1 MKLEFETYVVAISF
15 ITSFF
20 AVFLSNGI
28 IIGVPAIAQD
38 FAMNNVIQNWV
49 PTIFFLVVAVFT
61 VPAGQIS
68 GKFGVKKSLL
78 AGILVFLAGS
88 IGACLSFSTES
99 FLVFR
104 IIQGAGVAFLNVSA
118 MAMVVHAVKPQNRG
132 KALGFTVTGVYLAT
146 SLSPVICGFLVHNL
160 GWRSMFYFVIPFLVL
175 CIILMILKIPQ
186 EWKTYEKD
194 KIDKVGSVLYAI
206 GILAFIYGFTSLITT
221 TGKILTLTGLII
233 LAIFG
238 WYELRQ
244 KSPVFNMNLFKNKKF
259 TSSNVAALCS
269 YLAIMVVTTILNYH
283 FQYVRGWDAQ
293 MSGMIL
299 IITPIIMAIMAP
311 NAGKLSDRI
320 HPQKLAA
327 LGIGIAAIGNPTVY
341 RCSCNGAAGYRNG
354 ALLKSEHERHHEL
367 SSSKRCADSIRITG
381 NNENHRPNNEFRA
394 FDIDICMGNG
404 QPETGS
410 SICGNDCA
418 GITNNLYNM
427 YSRMCP
433 CGIRITCRNQVK
445 RQIQHRPLNQKTY
458 LGTAFQ
464 CSDIHFSIFLM
475 SFSSPFGIY

>member
-1 MKLEFETYVVAISF
+1 MKFDLETIVVFVSF

-78 AGILVFLAGS
+78 AGIIVYLIGS
-88 IGACLSFSTES
+88 IGAVLSFSTES
-99 FLVFR
+99 FLIFR
-104 IIQGAGVAFLNVSA
+104 IMQGAGVAFLNVSA
-118 MAMVVHAVKPQNRG
+118 MAMVVHAVAPKNRG

-160 GWRSMFYFVIPFLVL
+160 GSRSMFYFVIPFLVL
-175 CIILMILKIPQ
+175 CIILMITKIPQ
-186 EWKTYEKD
+186 EWKTYQDD
-194 KIDKVGSVLYAI
+194 KIDKVGSILYGI
-206 GILAFIYGFTSLITT
+206 GILFFIYGFTSLITT
-221 TGKILTLTGLII
+221 PGKILTVLGII
-233 LAIFG
+233 LLVIFG
-238 WYELRQ
+238 AYELRQ

-259 TSSNVAALCS
+259 TSSNIAALCS
-269 YLAIMVVTTILNYH
+269 YIAVMVVTTILNYH

-311 NAGKLSDRI
+311 NAGKLSDKI

-327 LGIGIAAIGNPTVY
+327 LGMGIATV
-341 RCSCNGAAGYRNG
+341 
-354 ALLKSEHERHHEL
+354 ALLILTFLTGKTPLYMVIMVWPCVRERKHNIKEL
-367 SSSKRCADSIRITG
+367 ILFTRSLIAI
-381 NNENHRPNNEFRA
+381 
-394 FDIDICMGNG
+394 
-404 QPETGS
+404 
-410 SICGNDCA
+410 
-418 GITNNLYNM
+418 
-427 YSRMCP
+427 YSRMWP
-433 CGIRITCRNQVK
+433 SRRIPIGIILLIIQRVTVSTEKEISCYK
-445 RQIQHRPLNQKTY
+445 RLLLQRLHLLLRT
-458 LGTAFQ
+458 
-464 CSDIHFSIFLM
+464 LM
-475 SFSSPFGIY
+475 SQETM

>member
-1 MKLEFETYVVAISF
+1 MEIKFETYVVFISF

-28 IIGVPAIAQD
+28 IIGVPAIASE
-38 FAMNNVIQNWV
+38 FTMNNVIQNWV

-78 AGILVFLAGS
+78 SGIIVFLIGS

-99 FLVFR
+99 FLLFR

-118 MAMVVHAVKPQNRG
+118 MAMVVSAVKPQNRG

-175 CIILMILKIPQ
+175 CIILMIFKIPQ
-186 EWKTYEKD
+186 EWKTYQDD
-194 KIDKVGSVLYAI
+194 KIDKVGSLIYAL
-206 GILAFIYGFTSLITT
+206 GILAFIYGFTTLITT
-221 TGKILTLTGLII
+221 NGKILTVIGIILLII
-233 LAIFG
+233 FG
-238 WYELRQ
+238 AYELKQ

-259 TSSNVAALCS
+259 TSSNIAALCS

-293 MSGMIL
+293 MSGLIL

-311 NAGKLSDRI
+311 NSGKLSDKV

-327 LGIGIAAIGNPTVY
+327 AGMAIAAI
-341 RCSCNGAAGYRNG
+341 
-354 ALLKSEHERHHEL
+354 ALAILTFLTNSTPIYIVVL
-367 SSSKRCADSIRITG
+367 AMILQGIG
-381 NNENHRPNNEFRA
+381 
-394 FDIDICMGNG
+394 MG
-404 QPETGS
+404 
-410 SICGNDCA
+410 
-418 GITNNLYNM
+418 L
-427 YSRMCP
+427 
-433 CGIRITCRNQVK
+433 
-445 RQIQHRPLNQKTY
+445 
-458 LGTAFQ
+458 
-464 CSDIHFSIFLM
+464 
-475 SFSSPFGIY
+475 FSSPNMNAIMSSVPPKDAPTASASQATMRTIGQTMSLGLLTLIFAWIMGNLELSPQYSEMIIQSSQIICGICTVACTLAIFASLVGIKSKDEFNTKRN

>member
-1 MKLEFETYVVAISF
+1 MEIKFETYVIFVSF

-78 AGILVFLAGS
+78 AGILVFLIGS

-99 FLVFR
+99 FLLFR
-104 IIQGAGVAFLNVSA
+104 MMQGAGVAFLNVSA
-118 MAMVVHAVKPQNRG
+118 MAMVVHAVSPKSRG

-175 CIILMILKIPQ
+175 CIILMITKIPQ
-186 EWKTYEKD
+186 EWRTYQD
-194 KIDKVGSVLYAI
+194 DRIDKVGSVLYGI
-206 GILAFIYGFTSLITT
+206 GILFFIYGFTSLITT
-221 TGKILTLTGLII
+221 PGKILTVLGII
-233 LAIFG
+233 LLVIFG
-238 WYELRQ
+238 AYELRQ
-244 KSPVFNMNLFKNKKF
+244 KSPVFNMNLFKNNKF
-259 TSSNVAALCS
+259 TSSNIAALCS

-327 LGIGIAAIGNPTVY
+327 IGMGIAAV
-341 RCSCNGAAGYRNG
+341 
-354 ALLKSEHERHHEL
+354 ALGILTFL
-367 SSSKRCADSIRITG
+367 TADTPLYLVVTAMILQG
-381 NNENHRPNNEFRA
+381 VG
-394 FDIDICMGNG
+394 MG
-404 QPETGS
+404 
-410 SICGNDCA
+410 
-418 GITNNLYNM
+418 L
-427 YSRMCP
+427 
-433 CGIRITCRNQVK
+433 
-445 RQIQHRPLNQKTY
+445 
-458 LGTAFQ
+458 
-464 CSDIHFSIFLM
+464 
-475 SFSSPFGIY
+475 FSSPNMNAIMSSVPPKDAPTASASQATMRTIGQTMSLGLLTLIFAWVMGNLKLAPQYASMIVQASQIICIICTVACVLAVFASLVGIQSSDKFNTE